1 MNKLTA
7 IYIASTLFLAGC
19 CCDKT
24 CSSRCQKPV
33 ESHVKNN
40 QPLPETP
47 ETTEVQTKSD
57 IQPNQQEVSQTMS
70 KVKTDSGLEYEIITA
85 GKGATPSTGH
95 TVTVHYTGWLNEDG
109 QPGTKFDSSLDRHQ
123 PFKFVIGIGH
133 VIPGW
138 DEGVMG
144 MQVGET
150 RRLYIPSELGYGAR
164 GAGRSIPPHSDLI
177 FDVELIDT
185 K

>member
-1 MNKLTA
+1 MSKIVSIYVATA
-7 IYIASTLFLAGC
+7 LFLTGC
-19 CCDKT
+19 CCNKT
-24 CSSRCQKPV
+24 CSSRCQVPTETITERQEGAEPTKV
-33 ESHVKNN
+33 EAEAIS
-40 QPLPETP
+40 QSSQLEG
-47 ETTEVQTKSD
+47 TKT
-57 IQPNQQEVSQTMS
+57 VSRI
-70 KVKTDSGLEYEIITA
+70 KTDSGLEYEIITP
-85 GKGATPSTGH
+85 GSGTTPSTGH
-95 TVTVHYTGWLNEDG
+95 TVTVHYTGWLDENGE
-109 QPGTKFDSSLDRHQ
+109 PGAKFDSSLDRRQ

-164 GAGRSIPPHSDLI
+164 GAGRAIPPHSNLI